1 MGAGA
6 LRPRRPVPARG
17 ARAGIAQRAG
27 AAVGE
32 GTEADQP
39 ALQLALVGP
48 ATTWPLALSNS
59 ARTVLPL
66 M

>member
-32 GTEADQP
+32 GTEADIEKFGVQP
-39 ALQLALVGP
+39 TWVRRDIAALLQELED
-48 ATTWPLALSNS
+48 N
-59 ARTVLPL
+59 
-66 M
+66 